1 MGLMPAVL
9 DGNTYTGFTA
19 GCYLAVSTN
28 GLDWTAPRLLVSS
41 WAIGPRVEV
50 SYEAVHNCTALSF
63 AYPRK
68 SYDQTDVCMPFVSRF
83 PSRALLSNT
92 QRTTR
97 CISISRGGYCWS

>member
-1 MGLMPAVL
+1 MIDGGERLVGLMPAVL

-50 SYEAVHNCTALSF
+50 SYEAVHSSLF
-63 AYPRK
+63 RVP
-68 SYDQTDVCMPFVSRF
+68 
-83 PSRALLSNT
+83 T
-92 QRTTR
+92 Q
-97 CISISRGGYCWS
+97 IV